1 MTASCEKYF
10 TPQPM
15 SPDHS
20 SRMAAGERQGELE
33 DTRRMSLHGTL
44 FFVLPMVAGLML
56 LSRPMISFLYGG
68 GQFDGQSVALT
79 SSALTWLSLGMVG
92 YAVQNIL
99 SRAYFARQKGLAPL
113 AAGACS
119 IGANLALCA
128 VLVEPLG
135 IVGLALSSA
144 ASSTVYALLLLIP
157 MQREHVVNRALML
170 DLGKMLLS
178 ALLMAAAVWAVRG
191 GLGQYLPGGKLGEL
205 ILMGACVLAG
215 ALVYFIAAAL
225 LELEEAGLVR
235 TVLGR
240 KKK

>member
-1 MTASCEKYF
+1 MLR
-10 TPQPM
+10 PP
-15 SPDHS
+15 
-20 SRMAAGERQGELE
+20 SR
-33 DTRRMSLHGTL
+33 
-44 FFVLPMVAGLML
+44 
-56 LSRPMISFLYGG
+56 

-99 SRAYFARQKGLAPL
+99 SRAYFDRQKGLAPL
-113 AAGACS
+113 VAGACS

-144 ASSTVYALLLLIP
+144 ASSAVYALLLLIP
-157 MQREHVVNRALML
+157 MQREHVVNRTLML

-240 KKK
+240 KKKRG